1 MHDMNVP
8 VSNLVKG
15 AVLCLHPV
23 CVYAFDASPLCN
35 AVINQP
41 RFLDS
46 NVFPPDRKKDRKLH
60 LNHEDAFTAKK
71 KISMNFEAS
80 LKNVME

>member
-8 VSNLVKG
+8 GSNLVKC

-35 AVINQP
+35 AVINWS

-46 NVFPPDRKKDRKLH
+46 NVFPPDRKKDRKLR
-60 LNHEDAFTAKK
+60 LNHENAFTVKRNK
-71 KISMNFEAS
+71 HEF
-80 LKNVME
+80 